1 MTRHIIIGLVFC
13 AVVAGRQPTS
23 DAPFAVT
30 EGTFFALSV
39 QDLDASI
46 RWYTEKF
53 GLTLNSRLAS
63 GDVSV
68 ALLSGHGLDVELLS
82 HRDSV
87 ARPFPFDMEAAVR
100 TRGLVKVGFRVTD
113 FDRTVAA
120 LRLRGVEIVLGP
132 FPPRADQRA
141 NVLIRDGDQNLLQ
154 LFGDFAQ

>member
-1 MTRHIIIGLVFC
+1 MTRQIVIGLGLC
-13 AVVAGRQPTS
+13 TVVASAQPTS

-63 GDVSV
+63 GDVAV

-87 ARPFPFDMEAAVR
+87 ARPFPFDPEAAVR

-113 FDRTVAA
+113 FDRAVAT

>member
-1 MTRHIIIGLVFC
+1 MIRQAVIGLVFC
-13 AVVAGRQPTS
+13 AVVVRSQP
-23 DAPFAVT
+23 APAPPFAAI
-30 EGTFFALSV
+30 EGTFLAVSV

-53 GLTLNSRLAS
+53 DLTLNSRLAS

-68 ALLSGHGLDVELLS
+68 ALLSGHGLDVELLY

-87 ARPFPFDMEAAVR
+87 ARPFPFDLDAAVR
-100 TRGLVKVGFRVTD
+100 TRGLVKVGFRVAD
-113 FDRTVAA
+113 FDRAVAA
-120 LRLRGVEIVLGP
+120 LRSRGVEIVLGP

-154 LFGDFAQ
+154 LFGDFAH